1 MWIVLREDLA
11 IIRLVATS
19 AHAFISNAFI
29 SNAFISNAFM
39 GKSRLDSPWP
49 GAIYAPWCCVA
60 FGARSNGQEAT
71 AMTADQRQ
79 WLYLSA

>member
-11 IIRLVATS
+11 MIRLRATS
-19 AHAFISNAFI
+19 AHTFM
-29 SNAFISNAFM
+29 SNAFM

-49 GAIYAPWCCVA
+49 GAIYPCCCVA
-60 FGARSNGQEAT
+60 FGEEAT

-79 WLYLSA
+79 WLYLSP

>member
-19 AHAFISNAFI
+19 AHTFM

-39 GKSRLDSPWP
+39 RKSRLDSPRRYP
-49 GAIYAPWCCVA
+49 CCCVA
-60 FGARSNGQEAT
+60 FGARSNGDGNPIFCSLLVV
-71 AMTADQRQ
+71 ADRRHQLDRG
-79 WLYLSA
+79 AGPH